1 MRRPVWII
9 VALVVVLGL
18 WLWAQPRAPTP
29 VPSAASTPV
38 AADTASPVP
47 AVAPTRADTARPTA
61 RYPAFLPP
69 EAHEVLQRIA
79 SNGPFPYRQDGSVF
93 QNRERRLPAQPRGYY
108 HEYTVATPGSPDR
121 GARRIITGGG
131 RPGESPPQDYWYTD
145 DHYRSFKHF
154 EVSL

>member
-9 VALVVVLGL
+9 VALVALAL
-18 WLWAQPRAPTP
+18 WLWAQPR
-29 VPSAASTPV
+29 VPSPATSAAPAPV
-38 AADTASPVP
+38 AADTASSAPAAAPPRVDTTHP
-47 AVAPTRADTARPTA
+47 AV

-69 EAHEVLQRIA
+69 EAHDVLQRIA

-121 GARRIITGGG
+121 GARRIIAGGG

-154 EVSL
+154 EVSQ